1 MALADALL
9 PEFDREMGVTRRLL
23 ERVPDGQFAWQPH
36 PKSMSLGRLA
46 EHLAELP
53 QWVGAT
59 VTQSSLDLASARR
72 PEGYQPPATRAAVL
86 TMFDANVAAARG
98 VLSGRSDA
106 ELMAPWSLLRGE
118 QTVFTMPKAGVLRA
132 FVFNHIVHHRGQLS
146 VYLRLHDVPLPSIY
160 GPSADE
166 QM

>member
-1 MALADALL
+1 MGIAEALL

-36 PKSMSLGRLA
+36 PKSMTLGRLA

-59 VTQSSLDLASARR
+59 VMQTSLDLAVARR

-86 TMFDANVAAARG
+86 AMFDANVAAARG
-98 VLSGRSDA
+98 ALTGRSDA

-118 QTVFTMPKAGVLRA
+118 HTLFTMPKAGVLRA
-132 FVFNHIVHHRGQLS
+132 FVLNHIVHHRGQLS
-146 VYLRLHDVPLPSIY
+146 VYLRLRDVPLPSIY

-166 QM
+166 QG